1 MPDRKRSRWWPGS
14 HSARHRPVP
23 AGILPA
29 RRRALSTCATS
40 VCTCHTGNLADAG
53 SPGVRPRSALRADV

>member
-1 MPDRKRSRWWPGS
+1 MAWITFGAAPPGTG
-14 HSARHRPVP
+14 RHP
-23 AGILPA
+23 PA